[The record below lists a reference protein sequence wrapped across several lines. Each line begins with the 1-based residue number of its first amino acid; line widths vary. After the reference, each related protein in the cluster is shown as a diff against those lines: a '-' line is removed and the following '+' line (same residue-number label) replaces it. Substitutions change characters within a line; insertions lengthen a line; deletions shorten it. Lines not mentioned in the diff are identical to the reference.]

1 MSQKVGHFRNY
12 NVHFILVTKIKF
24 GYVLV
29 TRDIE
34 VFFLFYNLKYAELIL
49 DSNAMM
55 TVTLDY

>member
-1 MSQKVGHFRNY
+1 M
-12 NVHFILVTKIKF
+12 HFILVTKIKF